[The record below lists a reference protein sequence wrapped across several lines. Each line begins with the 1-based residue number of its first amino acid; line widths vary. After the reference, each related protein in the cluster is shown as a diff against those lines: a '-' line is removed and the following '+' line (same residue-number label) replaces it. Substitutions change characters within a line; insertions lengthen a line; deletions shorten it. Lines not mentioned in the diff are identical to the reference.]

1 MFSEARIHLLRRLG
15 CMSLFLL
22 AANGYVQGAEPPSGS
37 VGAEGDTLSWSG
49 GPFTSAN
56 PAPGTCTEGV
66 TCDTFQLNLAIPSGK
81 VGRVNFEIHWESTT
95 NDFDLFVFD
104 ANGNEVD
111 SSGAGATESEQ
122 VAIGGLRPGI
132 YRVVTNAFA
141 TVNAPYDG
149 MITLQEI
156 ADAPAEEELSLSG
169 AIRFGDDTI
178 VDFGSGGGEPFI
190 RADNEG
196 NIFDTSPFGL
206 STTASLLWKSIDGGR
221 TYIPLGSPIVRDSVV
236 GAGGGDSHVDFDAEN
251 RLYFVDLSGACV
263 TAAVSLDGGNTFP
276 PERTNQIVCV
286 SEQNPDAIGDDR
298 QWVGAFGDGIGYA
311 TFRNLLGGSFWMFKT
326 ANAGLTWDG
335 GRLLGS
341 VSQSGPFQVDKQKR
355 QITVTTESGATR
367 TGAAILSYQVF
378 YRGSNLRVFR
388 VADFDDGSPLVID
401 DLGIVDP
408 GESVSNVFPVLAVD
422 RGGNLYA
429 AWSQGAHTVFMAAS
443 SDLGETWSAP
453 VKVSTSAGTNIMPWI
468 EAGDPGRVN
477 IVWYHGSLKG
487 NPNDPNNE
495 WNIFMGQSVNA
506 LTAAPEFRFA
516 QVNQTVIHRGEICL
530 RGLACDIDGADRSFL
545 EFPSVTIDDR
555 GAAVVTFNDNTNQ
568 LPVTYV
574 MSSTQAAGP
583 SLFASAGLLGDDPG
597 AVTIEQP
604 EPGQSIEEPA
614 AFAASGTHSLP
625 PANFDRDEAGDAR
638 FPDHGPVVGDS
649 IPALDIRSVSVSED
663 AEALIFRMTMADLG
677 GLATAAAQSGG
688 DGVAFVVQW
697 DHNDDIHW
705 AGAEVRAGVP
715 VFHTGVIGA
724 FSTSP
729 DNPKYYTFRTQP
741 TESLAVEGSID
752 GNTITVRVPRGVVGS
767 PADGDRLFTVTGYTL
782 SQRGPFTADVEAAS
796 DRDLANLPI
805 QVDAAGAF
813 AYTVGEGARRDGV
826 VEVAV
831 DDSGFAQA
839 REAALIDVTGGADR
853 WEATLGELAS
863 GPHTLFVR
871 QRIDGREASPTVS
884 VDFEVPATL
893 ERIVNDLVRLIAD
906 NSTFGDGV
914 AAFDLR
920 IDNTSG
926 TPVFTP
932 LRAEVAELSSASGTV
947 TAANADNGASGV
959 GASWF
964 YDGQLGGDGE
974 LSPAETSG
982 VRRLAFD
989 DPGGEPFTVRLD
1001 VIGQLERGTGG
1012 ATSTDGAAGAD
1023 GEETSSD
1030 LDVAAVIFEIT
1041 VNPLL
1046 NTVSVEVL

>member
-1 MFSEARIHLLRRLG
+1 MNRLSMTLVQKLVAATG
-15 CMSLFLL
+15 LSVL
-22 AANGYVQGAEPPSGS
+22 AVAAAQAAEPP
-37 VGAEGDTLSWSG
+37 SG
-49 GPFTSAN
+49 GPFTSVN

-66 TCDTFQLNLAIPSGK
+66 TCDTFQLNLMIPAGTL
-81 VGRVNFEIHWESTT
+81 GRVNFEIHWQDTS

-111 SSGAGATESEQ
+111 SSGAGSTESEQ
-122 VAIGGLRPGI
+122 VAIGGLRPGT
-132 YRVVTNAFA
+132 YQVVTNAFA

-156 ADAPAEEELSLSG
+156 ADAPAEEELGLSDEIGFG
-169 AIRFGDDTI
+169 ADTV

-221 TYIPLGSPIVRDSVV
+221 SYIPLGTPVVRDSVV
-236 GAGGGDSHVDFDAEN
+236 GAGGGDSHVDFDAQN

-263 TAAVSLDGGNTFP
+263 TAAVSLDGGNTFS

-298 QWVGAFGDGIGYA
+298 QWVGAFGDGIAYT
-311 TFRNLLGGSFWMFKT
+311 TFRNLLAGSFWMFRT
-326 ANAGLTWDG
+326 EDAGLNWDT

-355 QITVTTESGATR
+355 RITVPTESGALK
-367 TGAAILSYQVF
+367 TGEAILSYQVF
-378 YRGSNLRVFR
+378 YRGTNLRVFR
-388 VADFDDGSPLVID
+388 VADFDDGAPLVIN
-401 DLGIVDP
+401 DLSIVDP

-429 AWSQGAHTVFMAAS
+429 AWSQGADTIFMATSGDFGA
-443 SDLGETWSAP
+443 TWSAP
-453 VKVSTSAGTNIMPWI
+453 VRVSTGAGTNIMPWI
-468 EAGDPGRVN
+468 EAGDPGRVD

-487 NPNDPNNE
+487 NPNDPDNE
-495 WNIFMGQSVNA
+495 WNIFMGQSLNA
-506 LTAAPEFRFA
+506 LDAVPEFRFA

-545 EFPSVTIDDR
+545 EFPSVTIDER

-568 LPVTYV
+568 IPVTYV
-574 MSSTQAAGP
+574 MSSTQTRGP
-583 SLFASAGLLGDDPG
+583 SLFASVGALDTDPG
-597 AVTIEQP
+597 TVTIESP
-604 EPGQSIEEPA
+604 EAGQAMPPEFI
-614 AFAASGTHSLP
+614 ASGTHSLP
-625 PANFDRDEAGDAR
+625 PANFDRDEVGDAR
-638 FPDHGPVVGDS
+638 FPDHGPVIGAS

-663 AEALIFRMTMADLG
+663 AEALIFRMTLADLS
-677 GLATAAAQSGG
+677 GLATAAAQAGG

-715 VFHTGVIGA
+715 VFHNGIIGA
-724 FSTSP
+724 ISIRP
-729 DNPKYYTFRTQP
+729 DNSKYYTFRTQP
-741 TESLAVEGSID
+741 TESLGVEGSIE
-752 GNTITVRVPRGVVGS
+752 GNTVTLRVPRNVIGS
-767 PADGDRLFTVTGYTL
+767 PEDGDRLFTVTGYAL
-782 SQRGPFTADVEAAS
+782 SQRGPFTADVGTAT

-805 QVDAAGAF
+805 QVDASGAF
-813 AYTVGEGARRDGV
+813 AYTVGEGARREGV

-831 DDSGFAQA
+831 DDATFAAA
-839 REAALIDVTGGADR
+839 REAELVDVTGGDDR
-853 WEATLGELAS
+853 WEAAVGELAA

-871 QRIDGREASPTVS
+871 QRIAGRDASPAVS
-884 VDFEVPATL
+884 VDFEVTATVQ
-893 ERIVNDLVRLIAD
+893 RVVNDLVRLIAD
-906 NSTFGDGV
+906 NSTFDDGV

-920 IDNTSG
+920 LDNTSD

-932 LRAEVAELSSASGTV
+932 LQAEVTALSSASGTV
-947 TAANADNGASGV
+947 TVANADNGEPGV
-959 GASWF
+959 GASWS
-964 YDGQLGGDGE
+964 YDGQVGGDGE
-974 LSPAETSG
+974 LSPAETSAA
-982 VRRLAFD
+982 RRLAFND
-989 DPGGEPFTVRLD
+989 ASGEPFTVRLD
-1001 VIGQLERGTGG
+1001 VLGHLEHGSAGTSE
-1012 ATSTDGAAGAD
+1012 ADGA
-1023 GEETSSD
+1023 GEGTSSEPG
-1030 LDVAAVIFEIT
+1030 DVTSVVFELT

-1046 NTVSVEVL
+1046 NTIRIEIL